1 MFGSAIRAYVPHST
15 GRRAALKRGV
25 TLIPHDQRCMPIEG
39 VAREA
44 QGQTHRVR
52 AAIGSGEDTP
62 PAGCRSPAGERGRNT
77 DFTGWPSTEGQ
88 TGSQYALED
97 QKMNEKSSRA
107 VRQALRILRK
117 EKDDREA
124 RIEYHETV
132 GMLRGLYYG
141 GEIDSM
147 ELVALTQ
154 LAGSAYIN
162 AGKPW

>member
-1 MFGSAIRAYVPHST
+1 MPKPP
-15 GRRAALKRGV
+15 AAEPENVWKE
-25 TLIPHDQRCMPIEG
+25 IIAQAQ
-39 VAREA
+39 VAGNGA
-44 QGQTHRVR
+44 QDCGARH
-52 AAIGSGEDTP
+52 AGDTVNP
-62 PAGCRSPAGERGRNT
+62 DSNDERPAGCRSPAGERGRNT

-88 TGSQYALED
+88 TGSQYALEE

-154 LAGSAYIN
+154 LAG
-162 AGKPW
+162 

>member
-1 MFGSAIRAYVPHST
+1 MPKPP
-15 GRRAALKRGV
+15 AAEPENVWKE
-25 TLIPHDQRCMPIEG
+25 IIAQAQ
-39 VAREA
+39 VAGNGA
-44 QGQTHRVR
+44 QDCGARH
-52 AAIGSGEDTP
+52 AGDTVNP
-62 PAGCRSPAGERGRNT
+62 DSNDERPAGCRSPAGERGRNT

-88 TGSQYALED
+88 TGSQHALEE

-117 EKDDREA
+117 QEDDREA

>member
-1 MFGSAIRAYVPHST
+1 MPKPP
-15 GRRAALKRGV
+15 AAEPENVWKE
-25 TLIPHDQRCMPIEG
+25 IIAQAQ
-39 VAREA
+39 VAGNGA
-44 QGQTHRVR
+44 QDCGARH
-52 AAIGSGEDTP
+52 AGDTVNP
-62 PAGCRSPAGERGRNT
+62 DSNDERPAGCRSPAGERGRNT

-88 TGSQYALED
+88 TGSQYALEE

-117 EKDDREA
+117 EKDDRET

-154 LAGSAYIN
+154 LAG
-162 AGKPW
+162 

>member
-1 MFGSAIRAYVPHST
+1 MPKPP
-15 GRRAALKRGV
+15 AAEPENVWKE
-25 TLIPHDQRCMPIEG
+25 IIAQAQ
-39 VAREA
+39 VAGNGA
-44 QGQTHRVR
+44 QDCGARH
-52 AAIGSGEDTP
+52 AGDTVNP
-62 PAGCRSPAGERGRNT
+62 DSNDERPAGCRSPAGERGRNT

-88 TGSQYALED
+88 TGSQHALEE

-117 EKDDREA
+117 QEDDREA

-154 LAGSAYIN
+154 LAGNAYIN

>member
-1 MFGSAIRAYVPHST
+1 M
-15 GRRAALKRGV
+15 
-25 TLIPHDQRCMPIEG
+25 Q
-39 VAREA
+39 
-44 QGQTHRVR
+44 VR
-52 AAIGSGEDTP
+52 
-62 PAGCRSPAGERGRNT
+62 RNT

-88 TGSQYALED
+88 TGSQHALEE

-141 GEIDSM
+141 SEIDSI

-154 LAGSAYIN
+154 LAGNAYIN

>member
-1 MFGSAIRAYVPHST
+1 MPKPP
-15 GRRAALKRGV
+15 AAEPENVWKE
-25 TLIPHDQRCMPIEG
+25 IIAQAQ
-39 VAREA
+39 VAGNGA
-44 QGQTHRVR
+44 QDCGARH
-52 AAIGSGEDTP
+52 AGDTVNP
-62 PAGCRSPAGERGRNT
+62 DSNDERPAGCRSPAGERGRNT

-88 TGSQYALED
+88 TGSQHALEE

-107 VRQALRILRK
+107 VRQALRVLRK
-117 EKDDREA
+117 AEDDREA

-154 LAGSAYIN
+154 LAGNAYIN

>member
-1 MFGSAIRAYVPHST
+1 MPKPP
-15 GRRAALKRGV
+15 AAEPENVWKE
-25 TLIPHDQRCMPIEG
+25 IIAQAQ
-39 VAREA
+39 VAGNGA
-44 QGQTHRVR
+44 QDCGARHAGGTVNPDSNDER
-52 AAIGSGEDTP
+52 
-62 PAGCRSPAGERGRNT
+62 PAGCRSPVGERGSNT

-88 TGSQYALED
+88 TGSQHALEE

-107 VRQALRILRK
+107 VRQALRILREK
-117 EKDDREA
+117 EDDREA

>member
-1 MFGSAIRAYVPHST
+1 MPKPP
-15 GRRAALKRGV
+15 AAEPENVWKE
-25 TLIPHDQRCMPIEG
+25 IIAQAQ
-39 VAREA
+39 VAGNGA
-44 QGQTHRVR
+44 QDCGARH
-52 AAIGSGEDTP
+52 AGDTVNP
-62 PAGCRSPAGERGRNT
+62 DSNDERPAGCRSPAGERGRNT

-88 TGSQYALED
+88 TGSQYALEE

>member
-1 MFGSAIRAYVPHST
+1 MPKPP
-15 GRRAALKRGV
+15 AAEPENVWKE
-25 TLIPHDQRCMPIEG
+25 IIAQAQ
-39 VAREA
+39 VAGNGA
-44 QGQTHRVR
+44 QDCGARH
-52 AAIGSGEDTP
+52 AGDTVNP
-62 PAGCRSPAGERGRNT
+62 DSNDERPAGCRSPAGERGRNT

-88 TGSQYALED
+88 TGSQYALEE

-124 RIEYHETV
+124 LISYHETV

-141 GEIDSM
+141 GEVDSM

>member
-1 MFGSAIRAYVPHST
+1 MTSAVCRLK
-15 GRRAALKRGV
+15 ALRGK
-25 TLIPHDQRCMPIEG
+25 PKAKHIESELLSA
-39 VAREA
+39 VVRTHHPRVVEA
-44 QGQTHRVR
+44 QL
-52 AAIGSGEDTP
+52 
-62 PAGCRSPAGERGRNT
+62 GERMTRMQVRRNT

-88 TGSQYALED
+88 TGSQHALEE

-107 VRQALRILRK
+107 VRQALRVLRK
-117 EKDDREA
+117 AEDDREA

>member
-1 MFGSAIRAYVPHST
+1 MPKPP
-15 GRRAALKRGV
+15 AAEPENVWKE
-25 TLIPHDQRCMPIEG
+25 IIAQAQ
-39 VAREA
+39 VAGNGA
-44 QGQTHRVR
+44 QDCGARH
-52 AAIGSGEDTP
+52 AGDTVNP
-62 PAGCRSPAGERGRNT
+62 DSNDERPAGCRSPAGERGSNT

-88 TGSQYALED
+88 TGSQHALAE

>member
-1 MFGSAIRAYVPHST
+1 MPKPP
-15 GRRAALKRGV
+15 AAEPENVWKE
-25 TLIPHDQRCMPIEG
+25 IIAQAQ
-39 VAREA
+39 VAGNGA
-44 QGQTHRVR
+44 QDCGARH
-52 AAIGSGEDTP
+52 AGDTVNP
-62 PAGCRSPAGERGRNT
+62 DSNDERPAGCKSPVGERGRNT

-88 TGSQYALED
+88 TGSQHALEE

>member
-1 MFGSAIRAYVPHST
+1 MPKPP
-15 GRRAALKRGV
+15 AAEPENVWKE
-25 TLIPHDQRCMPIEG
+25 IIAQAQ
-39 VAREA
+39 VAGNGA
-44 QGQTHRVR
+44 QDCGARH
-52 AAIGSGEDTP
+52 AGDTVNP
-62 PAGCRSPAGERGRNT
+62 DSNDERPAGCRSPAGERGRNT
-77 DFTGWPSTEGQ
+77 DFTGWPSSEGQ
-88 TGSQYALED
+88 TGSQHALEE
-97 QKMNEKSSRA
+97 QKMNEKSSHA

-154 LAGSAYIN
+154 LAGNAYIN